1 MKRRPPCLCLRL
13 VLTIFLL
20 QWDRASSR
28 RSSIGE
34 SFRVRRRGLSIS
46 FELRR
51 RPRQW
56 AAVCLYAHGETSL
69 RAFSLFTLGMPIV
82 PSIMATVPV
91 MPRAS
96 SSPVSMR
103 SRGQIELAPMFERRI
118 ELSPFYLLHASCRQ
132 TLALQT
138 YLLKFNGGGGVA
150 FPVPLRE
157 LHRVRARSRAEASG
171 AVHTCRRDIRLKSQ
185 ARPLDL
191 TLDHHRHWHPWL
203 YGPPRYRHSIPASSD
218 R

>member
-34 SFRVRRRGLSIS
+34 SFRVRRKGLSIS
-46 FELRR
+46 FELHRR
-51 RPRQW
+51 LRQW
-56 AAVCLYAHGETSL
+56 AAVCLYAHGDDL
-69 RAFSLFTLGMPIV
+69 LP
-82 PSIMATVPV
+82 PV
-91 MPRAS
+91 PRA
-96 SSPVSMR
+96 PGR
-103 SRGQIELAPMFERRI
+103 RDERTAYTARPTRPA
-118 ELSPFYLLHASCRQ
+118 SPFYLLHASCRQ

-150 FPVPLRE
+150 FPVPLPHRE
-157 LHRVRARSRAEASG
+157 LHRVRGQSRAEASG

-203 YGPPRYRHSIPASSD
+203 YGPQRYRHSIPASSD

>member
-103 SRGQIELAPMFERRI
+103 SRGPNRVGSNVERRI

-150 FPVPLRE
+150 FPVPLPHRE
-157 LHRVRARSRAEASG
+157 LHRVRARSRAEA
-171 AVHTCRRDIRLKSQ
+171 
-185 ARPLDL
+185 
-191 TLDHHRHWHPWL
+191 
-203 YGPPRYRHSIPASSD
+203 
-218 R
+218 